1 MANEKV
7 KVKKKRKKWTGLEFF
22 CTAGLT
28 LLALLII
35 IPFWN
40 TIVISFSTNAAY
52 VKSPFSLWPKEFT
65 WDNYRNIFRNGDGLI
80 TAYKNTIFVTLV
92 GTLAA
97 MATMI
102 MAAYVFSRE
111 FPGKR
116 FLFLAAIFTMY
127 FGGGLIPTYLLI
139 KNLGLL
145 NTHTSIILMSLA
157 SVYNIIIMKNGFEGV
172 PMDLQEA
179 AMIDGANDLKIFA
192 KVMLPLQKPL
202 IATFSLFTAVGFWN
216 NWYWPMLVLNKS
228 DKTLLQLFLKTIIE
242 SASTLKEGVAA
253 AEDLSTMIFTMGIQ
267 MASVLCVIL
276 PIMVVYPFLQ
286 KYFVKGMLVGS
297 VKM

>member
-1 MANEKV
+1 MTEKTV
-7 KVKKKRKKWTGLEFF
+7 RKKRKKWSRLEII
-22 CTAGLT
+22 CTAILT
-28 LLALLII
+28 ILAFLII

-40 TIVISFSTNAAY
+40 TIVISFSTNSAY
-52 VKSPFSLWPKEFT
+52 VKSPFSLWPGEFT
-65 WDNYRNIFRNGDGLI
+65 LENYRSIFKNGAGLI
-80 TAYKNTIFVTLV
+80 TAYKNTVFLALV
-92 GTLAA
+92 GTFAA
-97 MATMI
+97 MATMV

-116 FLFLAAIFTMY
+116 FFFLASIFTMY
-127 FGGGLIPTYLLI
+127 FSGGLIPMYLLL

-145 NTHTSIILMSLA
+145 NTHAAIILMSLA
-157 SVYNIIIMKNGFEGV
+157 SVYNIIIMKNGFESV
-172 PMDLQEA
+172 PRELQEA
-179 AMIDGANDLKIFA
+179 AMIDGANDLKIFFQ
-192 KVMLPLQKPL
+192 VMLPLQKPL

-216 NWYWPMLVLNKS
+216 DWYWPMLILNKP

-242 SASTLKEGVAA
+242 SATIRTDTIAS
-253 AEDLSTMIFTMGIQ
+253 EDLSNMMFSMGIQ

-276 PIMVVYPFLQ
+276 PIMLVYPFLQ